1 MAASEGHF
9 TIAQTRD
16 VARRLRVEPAREGF
30 TLADLRRG
38 MNVECEHR
46 DVTAGKTLPT
56 AKIALAHLRE
66 RPDYYERLAVLE
78 KEAMPLLEGK
88 SQAVISEN
96 IRREMHAGRPQKQ
109 AIAIAYRKAGLPPK
123 KESATMRRDS
133 KGRFKPKSKSK
144 SKRRG
149 HSSKSKHGRRRVSF
163 VASR

>member
-1 MAASEGHF
+1 VTRRITS
-9 TIAQTRD
+9 AQ
-16 VARRLRVEPAREGF
+16 ARRAADAIGVVPAREGF
-30 TLADLRRG
+30 TALDLARG
-38 MNVECEHR
+38 MNVELEHT
-46 DVTAGKTLPT
+46 DVTHGRLVPT

-88 SQAVISEN
+88 SPAVISEN

-123 KESATMRRDS
+123 KESTTMRRDS

>member
-109 AIAIAYRKAGLPPK
+109 AIAIAYRKAGIPPK
-123 KESATMRRDS
+123 KEKDAIMHRARRAD
-133 KGRFKPKSKSK
+133 GRFKKT
-144 SKRRG
+144 KRAKKRG
-149 HSSKSKHGRRRVSF
+149 HRAKGRHGRR
-163 VASR
+163 